1 MMISRFLI
9 LLHTVHVLGLKHSRL
24 KQTRLSRAENENFG
38 ESGIAVVY
46 FDQQTHACPCICM
59 IKKIR
64 SLRMRRS
71 LVQLSGVVNAQNVD
85 RVSRS
90 DKSYWLKNME
100 RGHKRY
106 QACIG
111 WLKYTTNSSVVFNL
125 FLALSFCCCFILD
138 LQNKKMQNLKYVL
151 NIRPA

>member
-1 MMISRFLI
+1 MNNGKR
-9 LLHTVHVLGLKHSRL
+9 LHV
-24 KQTRLSRAENENFG
+24 
-38 ESGIAVVY
+38 ESLMCTI
-46 FDQQTHACPCICM
+46 I
-59 IKKIR
+59 
-64 SLRMRRS
+64 
-71 LVQLSGVVNAQNVD
+71 D
-85 RVSRS
+85 RVSKS

-100 RGHKRY
+100 LGHKRY